1 MANIDIPVI
10 VVGITLVGVVLL
22 AAMFFKK
29 RSSENAQNSTSGNK
43 GCSIAFYV
51 FLALLFLAWALAY
64 LYYRARVAVN

>member
-10 VVGITLVGVVLL
+10 VVSIALVGVVLL
-22 AAMFFKK
+22 ATMFFKK
-29 RSSENAQNSTSGNK
+29 RSSENAQNNTSGNK

-51 FLALLFLAWALAY
+51 FLALLILAWALAY

>member
-51 FLALLFLAWALAY
+51 FLALIIVTWVLAY
-64 LYYRARVAVN
+64 ILYRWHFSGS